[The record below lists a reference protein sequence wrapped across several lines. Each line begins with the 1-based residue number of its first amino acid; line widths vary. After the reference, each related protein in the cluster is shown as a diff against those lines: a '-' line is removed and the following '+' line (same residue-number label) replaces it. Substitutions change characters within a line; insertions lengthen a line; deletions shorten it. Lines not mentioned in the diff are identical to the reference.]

1 MKENRLKH
9 IDGKKIRRQYFNAPL
24 IALYS
29 LMLAIPYAIFV
40 ISWGMGKLDPSAW
53 PSTLWTSIWICF
65 VFSLPFLI
73 LRILNT
79 YCFGRII
86 CVLTEEGIHYPTGKL
101 RWETVEKVEY
111 AIDTK
116 PRYKSD
122 AGKAFRVILYTRGG
136 KHIVLDKAPLRT
148 VSQIKK
154 YRPELDVSI
163 SGATSLL
170 PTALGMASI
179 VVLCPL
185 YVVLLTRA
193 PGASVTQLMVLAAI
207 WLILGL
213 VRIPVFDAYDVRY
226 RFWRS
231 ILPRKWLAYTL
242 LGVYYASFFAAIL
255 AVSYFPNWVV
265 VSLLGIYL
273 GVVQP
278 PIPSKRGSSRVNRIL
293 SYEQLY
299 EIYVTQAHVWE
310 THMERNREKRLEKK
324 HKPNGLDT

>member
-1 MKENRLKH
+1 MKENRLRH

-24 IALYS
+24 IVLYS

-53 PSTLWTSIWICF
+53 PSTLWTSIWVCF
-65 VFSLPFLI
+65 CFSLPFLI
-73 LRILNT
+73 LRTLNIH
-79 YCFGRII
+79 CFGRII
-86 CVLTEEGIHYPTGKL
+86 CVLTEEGIHYPKGLL
-101 RWETVEKVEY
+101 RWETVEKIEY

-122 AGKAFRVILYTRGG
+122 TGKAFRVILYTRGG

-148 VSQIKK
+148 VPQIKK

-170 PTALGMASI
+170 PTALVMAAI
-179 VVLCPL
+179 IVLCPL
-185 YVVLLTRA
+185 YVVLLVRS
-193 PGASVTQLMVLAAI
+193 PGASIAQLVAMAVI

-226 RFWRS
+226 RFWRP
-231 ILPRKWLAYTL
+231 ILPRKWLACIL
-242 LGVYYASFFAAIL
+242 LGIYYVSFFAVIL
-255 AVSYFPNWVV
+255 AVCYFPNWIVTV
-265 VSLLGIYL
+265 LLGVYL

-278 PIPSKRGSSRVNRIL
+278 PVPSRHGSSRFNRIL
-293 SYEQLY
+293 SYDQLY
-299 EIYVTQAHVWE
+299 EIYITQADFWE
-310 THMERNREKRLEKK
+310 KNMEKNREARLKK
-324 HKPNGLDT
+324 KK

>member
-1 MKENRLKH
+1 MKENKLKH
-9 IDGKKIRRQYFNAPL
+9 IDGKKIRRQYCNAPL
-24 IALYS
+24 IFLYTV
-29 LMLAIPYAIFV
+29 MLAIPYAIFV
-40 ISWGMGKLDPSAW
+40 ISWGIGKLDPSDW
-53 PSTLWTSIWICF
+53 PSTLWMSIWVCF
-65 VFSLPFLI
+65 VFSVPFLL

-86 CVLTEEGIHYPTGKL
+86 CVLTEEGIHYPKGML
-101 RWETVEKVEY
+101 RWETIEKIEY

-122 AGKAFRVILYTRGG
+122 SGKSFRLILFTRGG
-136 KHIVLDKAPLRT
+136 KHVVLDKSPLRIL
-148 VSQIKK
+148 SQIKK
-154 YRPELDVSI
+154 YRPEPDVRI
-163 SGATSLL
+163 SGVTSLL
-170 PTALGMASI
+170 SPVLIMTAI
-179 VVLCPL
+179 IVLCPL
-185 YVVLLTRA
+185 YLVLLIRA
-193 PGASVTQLMVLAAI
+193 PGASVPQLVVMAVI

-226 RFWRS
+226 RFWRP

-278 PIPSKRGSSRVNRIL
+278 PVPSKRGSSRVNRIL

-299 EIYVTQAHVWE
+299 EIYITQADFWE
-310 THMERNREKRLEKK
+310 KNMEKNREARSKRKK
-324 HKPNGLDT
+324 